1 VRDLTPPLVT
11 GWDALAAFDLARA
24 ADLSW
29 RTGRTVPVTPQRT
42 ESGVVYQ
49 ISES

>member
-1 VRDLTPPLVT
+1 VT

-29 RTGRTVPVTPQRT
+29 RTGQTVRAEARRTGA
-42 ESGVVYQ
+42 GVVYQ
-49 ISES
+49 MSEP